1 MDQPNQSAQEWL
13 VKGMHCAGCA
23 GRLEAALRAV
33 PEVDSAVVNFATSSA
48 AVLWKNSFGVDSG
61 TAERRSELVEKA
73 IRGAGFEV
81 ELPPESASLEMERR
95 SEELATMARRWMAA
109 AAGFCPLALW
119 TMAGHFWPGS
129 VADWNF
135 PGREFVEMGL
145 SAAVVFGAAR
155 GILVAGWAALLRGA
169 PDMNML
175 LGAGATL
182 AWGGSVAARLAGVP
196 AHEGAYFEA
205 AAGIV
210 TFALFGRWLE
220 LRNRFKAGESIMALA
235 ELQPGVA
242 RVEKESGFEDVPLS
256 GVSVGMC
263 VRVAPGERIPVDG
276 EVLEGHSTVDE
287 SWVSGESA
295 PVLRGPGQRV
305 IGGTLNGEG
314 ALRLRVES
322 AGAQAFLQQVLKI
335 VREAQAGKPQVQKL
349 ADRVSVHFALW
360 VVIAA
365 LGTAGVW
372 WLVGAP
378 DDRLQTALLRGLS
391 VLVVACPCAL
401 GLATS
406 VAVLAGTGR
415 GARLGILFRNGEVL
429 ETLAKVRVV
438 AFDKTGTL
446 THGRLEV
453 EEWWERKS
461 FEGNVLGMVASAEKQ
476 SAHPAAVAVVRAAVR
491 LGKSAGEAT
500 RVEAIPGCGLKA
512 VVEEQQVLVGTAG
525 WLEKEGVYLPE
536 TPASEREQRLWVAVD
551 GEFAGWFRVADQIRA
566 EAPAVVAELKKR
578 GVESVLISGDNPTTA
593 SRIAE
598 LAGIK
603 RVFAG
608 VRPDGKRDIV
618 QRLQGEGLTAMLGD
632 GVNDTPALAQA
643 DVGVA
648 MGGGTAAARQTADLT
663 LIRDDLRS
671 FLDAVDLSQKT
682 LRVIHE
688 NLFLAFGYNILA
700 VPLAAGVFS
709 GWLGWTPGPV
719 AASAAMAVS
728 SVSVVLNALRLRS
741 FGRKR

>member
-1 MDQPNQSAQEWL
+1 MNQPNQSAQEWL

-23 GRLEAALRAV
+23 GRLETALRAV
-33 PEVDSAVVNFATSSA
+33 PGVGEASVNFATSSA
-48 AVLWKNSFGVDSG
+48 SVRWRNGSG
-61 TAERRSELVEKA
+61 IASNTVAGRSDLVEKA
-73 IRGAGFEV
+73 IREAGFAV
-81 ELPPESASLEMERR
+81 ELPPESAFQEMERR
-95 SEELATMARRWMAA
+95 SEELIKAARLWLAA
-109 AAGFCPLALW
+109 VIGFCPLALW
-119 TMAGHFWPGS
+119 TMAGHVWPDS
-129 VADWNF
+129 FAARNF
-135 PGREFVEMGL
+135 PGRVFVEMGL
-145 SAAVVFGAAR
+145 SAFVVFVAAR
-155 GILVAGWAALLRGA
+155 GILLAGWAALRRGA
-169 PDMNML
+169 PDMNVL

-182 AWGGSVAARLAGVP
+182 AWGGSVAAWLAGVP
-196 AHEGAYFEA
+196 AHEGSYFEA

-220 LRNRFKAGESIMALA
+220 LRNRFKAGESIVALA

-242 RVEKESGFEDVPLS
+242 SVEKDSGVEAVPLS

-287 SWVSGESA
+287 SWVTGESV
-295 PVLRGPGQRV
+295 PVVRGPGQRV
-305 IGGTLNGEG
+305 IGGTLNGDG

-335 VREAQAGKPQVQKL
+335 VREAQAGKPQVQRL

-365 LGTAGVW
+365 VITSGVW
-372 WLVGAP
+372 WFVGAP
-378 DDRLQTALLRGLS
+378 DGRLQTALLRGLS

-415 GARLGILFRNGEVL
+415 GAQLGILFRNGEVL

-461 FEGNVLGMVASAEKQ
+461 FEGALLGMVAAAEKQ
-476 SAHPAAVAVVRAAVR
+476 SVHPAALAVVRAAAR
-491 LGKSAGEAT
+491 LGVPVGEAAK
-500 RVEAIPGCGLKA
+500 VEAVPGCGLKA
-512 VVEEQQVLVGTAG
+512 EVAEERLLVGTAV
-525 WLEKEGVYLPE
+525 WLEKEGVFLPD
-536 TPASEREQRLWVAVD
+536 TPPIEREQRLWVAVD

-566 EAPAVVAELKKR
+566 ESAAVVSELKRR
-578 GVESVLISGDNPTTA
+578 GIEPVLVSGDNATTA
-593 SRIAE
+593 GRVAE
-598 LAGIK
+598 LAGIT

-608 VRPDGKRDIV
+608 VRPDGKREIV
-618 QRLQGEGLTAMLGD
+618 QGLQSEGLTAMLGD

-648 MGGGTAAARQTADLT
+648 MGGGTAAARQTADVT

-671 FLDAVDLSQKT
+671 LLDAVDLSQKT
-682 LRVIHE
+682 LRVIRE
-688 NLFLAFGYNILA
+688 NLFLAFGYNVLA

-709 GWLGWTPGPV
+709 GRLGWTPGPV